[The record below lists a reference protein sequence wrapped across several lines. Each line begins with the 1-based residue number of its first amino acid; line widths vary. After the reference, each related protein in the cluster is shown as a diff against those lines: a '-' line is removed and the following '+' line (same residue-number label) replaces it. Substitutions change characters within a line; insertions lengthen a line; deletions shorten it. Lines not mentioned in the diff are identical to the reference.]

1 MEISTSFT
9 LKDLNHLIC
18 DINTEGAFV
27 HSILC
32 DEQGFP
38 IVSSFSDNQES
49 EDQAAVISIVQKL
62 SNKISDQFQFSKTC
76 EFIMHDVDG
85 KSLVIKPF
93 KAGESML
100 ILSVLV
106 PNRHTPYRRITGKAI
121 RQIKSIWA
129 I

>member
-1 MEISTSFT
+1 METTTSFT
-9 LKDLNHLIC
+9 LKDLHLLIS
-18 DINTEGAFV
+18 DINSQGSFV
-27 HSILC
+27 HSILS
-32 DEQGFP
+32 DEQGLP

-49 EDQAAVISIVQKL
+49 ENQAAVISIIQRL
-62 SNKISDQFQFSKTC
+62 SSKISDQFQFSKTS

-93 KAGESML
+93 EAGDSLL
-100 ILSVLV
+100 ILSVLI

>member
-1 MEISTSFT
+1 METSTSFT

-18 DINTEGAFV
+18 EINSEGSFV
-27 HSILC
+27 HSILS

-38 IVSSFSDNQES
+38 IVSSFSDSQES
-49 EDQAAVISIVQKL
+49 ENQAAVISIIQKL
-62 SNKISDQFQFSKTC
+62 SNKISDQFQFSKTS

-93 KAGESML
+93 EVGDSKL
-100 ILSVLV
+100 ILSVLI
-106 PNRHTPYRRITGKAI
+106 PNRHSPYRRITGKAI
-121 RQIKSIWA
+121 RQIKTIWA

>member
-1 MEISTSFT
+1 METTSSFS

-18 DINTEGAFV
+18 DINTEGEFV

-32 DEQGFP
+32 DEQGLP
-38 IVSSFSDNQES
+38 IVSSFSDYQES
-49 EDQAAVISIVQKL
+49 ENQAAVISIIQKL
-62 SNKISDQFQFSKTC
+62 SNKISDQFQFSKTS

-85 KSLVIKPF
+85 KSLVIKSF
-93 KAGESML
+93 EAGESRL
-100 ILSVLV
+100 ILSVLI

-121 RQIKSIWA
+121 RQIKSMWA